1 MRYKTSKYSAYL
13 ERGRLSF
20 QIRELC
26 ESYCVD
32 FSKIINY
39 TSIYRTI
46 QVSLWKF
53 VNSRIRETLA
63 LCPVCTAEAS
73 LDSTS
78 IADSGCLIYRQTWA
92 VGRLFLVIDSLD
104 AQPIAFCFRLIMAFQ
119 ACQIMVFGHWNEEIA
134 H

>member
-1 MRYKTSKYSAYL
+1 MRYKMSKYSAYL

-39 TSIYRTI
+39 TSIYGTI
-46 QVSLWKF
+46 QVSLWQF
-53 VNSRIRETLA
+53 VNSRIREPPA
-63 LCPVCTAEAS
+63 LCPVSTAEAS

-92 VGRLFLVIDSLD
+92 VGRLVPCHR
-104 AQPIAFCFRLIMAFQ
+104 QP
-119 ACQIMVFGHWNEEIA
+119 
-134 H
+134 